1 MPPQKEDRS
10 NPAVSADSAT
20 QKQLDTSSIQVDN
33 NVYNAE
39 SLAKFHP
46 GGELFVK
53 VFAGRDATEA
63 FLSYHRKPF
72 PHSKVTDHLV
82 GNNVAAKEKGSDAE
96 FLELCQIVEE
106 ALPRSKAF
114 APLSYYVKVAV
125 LLGLAG
131 SLEYY
136 IHHNRAYDWYLT
148 GFLGWIFALIGLN
161 IQHDANH
168 GAISRTALVNRL
180 LGLTQNWIGGSAVD
194 WIHQHV
200 VQHHINPND
209 EEHDPDIVGNI
220 ALRLN
225 PTRPMKPSMLYQHIY
240 VFLMLFL
247 FGFTY
252 IFGSLGHLM
261 EGVHFTR
268 FSSLVASNRIFEQGT
283 VVFFL
288 FRWLVL
294 PVYLNCYAYASE
306 SIAVTLANVV
316 PLFVV
321 GGFYLSFF
329 FLISHNF
336 EGVAIYQSGY
346 LSKVEPSFLRKQVA
360 TGSNVGG
367 AWLCFL
373 NGGLNYQIEHH
384 LFPRIQ
390 HSHYPTIAPIVRK
403 YCEAKGIPYRHFP
416 TLADNVAS
424 CARHLYQM
432 GHEQTPAG
440 YKTCKKQ
447 N

>member
-1 MPPQKEDRS
+1 MPPQKGDRLET
-10 NPAVSADSAT
+10 VS
-20 QKQLDTSSIQVDN
+20 QKDIGQLSEVSIQVDDS
-33 NVYNAE
+33 VYDAV

-53 VFAGRDATEA
+53 AFAGLDATEA

-72 PHSKVTDHLV
+72 PHEKVEDHLI
-82 GNNVAAKEKGSDAE
+82 GKNNSLKQTGADAE
-96 FLELCQIVEE
+96 FLELCQKVE
-106 ALPRSKAF
+106 AVLPRHKAF
-114 APLSYYVKVAV
+114 APWHYFIKVFV
-125 LLGLAG
+125 LLTVAI
-131 SLEYY
+131 SLEVY
-136 IHHNRAYDWYLT
+136 IHTTRSYHWYLT
-148 GFLGWIFALIGLN
+148 GFLGWVFALIGLN

-168 GAISRTALVNRL
+168 GAVSRYAWVNRL
-180 LGLTQNWIGGSAVD
+180 LGMSQNWIGGSAVD

-209 EEHDPDIVGNI
+209 EDHDPDIVGNI

-225 PTRPMKPSMLYQHIY
+225 PTHPIQPSMLYQHIY
-240 VFLMLFL
+240 VFAMLFL

-252 IFGSLGHLM
+252 IFGSLGHVIQ
-261 EGVHFTR
+261 GIHFTK
-268 FSSLVASNRIFEQGT
+268 FSKLILPNRLFEEAT

-288 FRWLVL
+288 ARWLVL
-294 PVYLNCYAYASE
+294 PFYSNCYAFASE
-306 SIAVTLANVV
+306 PVITTMVNIA

-336 EGVAIYQSGY
+336 EGVAVYQSGY

-367 AWLCFL
+367 SWLCFL

-390 HSHYPTIAPIVRK
+390 HSHYPTIAPVVRK
-403 YCEAKGIPYRHFP
+403 FCEEKKIPYVHFP
-416 TLADNVAS
+416 TVADNVAS
-424 CARHLYQM
+424 CVSHLYQM
-432 GHEQTPAG
+432 GHQKLPSG
-440 YKTCKKQ
+440 YRLTKKDS
-447 N
+447 